1 MASSKLRCR
10 GSVECGQAPTGEAG
24 SVVMSEIVTGE
35 LVHYGVDRGIARVV
49 LDSPHNRNA
58 LSRQLC
64 AELDAHLSSAATDPA
79 VRAVELTHTGS
90 VFCAGAD
97 LGEAS
102 SGSSITETMIS
113 LLRRIV
119 EMPKP
124 VVARLDGHVRAGGLG
139 LVGAADIAL
148 ASRSVTFAFTEVL
161 IGVAPAMITLTT
173 LGRMTERAAG
183 RYLLTGEKFDA
194 ATAAGVGLITAAV
207 DDLDRATADLYDQ
220 LRTCSPQGLAETKLL
235 TTRLTREAIDS
246 RAEDLAALSARLFGS
261 DEAREGMRAF
271 LEKRSPSWVLD

>member
-1 MASSKLRCR
+1 M
-10 GSVECGQAPTGEAG
+10 T
-24 SVVMSEIVTGE
+24 E
-35 LVHYGVDRGIARVV
+35 LVHFSVDRGIARIE

-64 AELDAHLSSAATDPA
+64 SELAAHLTSAAADPA

-97 LGEAS
+97 LSEAS
-102 SGSSITETMIS
+102 SGPSITEVMIG
-113 LLRRIV
+113 LLGQIV

-148 ASRSVTFAFTEVL
+148 ASRTVSFAFTEVR

-183 RYLLTGEKFDA
+183 RYLLTGETFDA
-194 ATAAGVGLITAAV
+194 TTAAEVGLITAAV
-207 DDLDRATADLYDQ
+207 DDLDHATAELYDQ
-220 LRTCSPQGLAETKLL
+220 LRKCSPQGLAETKPL
-235 TTRLTREAIDS
+235 TTRTTREAIAS
-246 RAEDLAALSARLFGS
+246 RAGDLAALSARLFGT
-261 DEAREGMRAF
+261 DEAREGMAAF
-271 LEKRSPSWVLD
+271 LEKRPPSWVLE

>member
-1 MASSKLRCR
+1 MTDRA
-10 GSVECGQAPTGEAG
+10 
-24 SVVMSEIVTGE
+24 E
-35 LVHYGVDRGIARVV
+35 LVHCSIDRGIARVE

-64 AELDAHLSSAATDPA
+64 AELDAHLSEAAGDPA

-97 LGEAS
+97 LSEAS
-102 SGSSITETMIS
+102 NGPSITEVMIG
-113 LLRRIV
+113 LLRRII

-148 ASRSVTFAFTEVL
+148 ASPRVTFAFTEVR

-183 RYLLTGEKFDA
+183 RYLLTGETFDA
-194 ATAAGVGLITAAV
+194 ATAAAVGLITAAV
-207 DDLDRATADLYDQ
+207 DDLDAATAELYDA
-220 LRTCSPQGLAETKLL
+220 LRTCSPQGLAETKPL
-235 TTRLTREAIDS
+235 TTRATREAFDS
-246 RAEDLAALSARLFGS
+246 RAGELAELSARLFGTE
-261 DEAREGMRAF
+261 EAQEGMRAF

>member
-1 MASSKLRCR
+1 MT
-10 GSVECGQAPTGEAG
+10 EH
-24 SVVMSEIVTGE
+24 GE
-35 LVHYGVDRGIARVV
+35 LVHYRLDRGIATIE

-64 AELDAHLSSAATDPA
+64 AELDAHLTAASADPA

-97 LGEAS
+97 LSEAS
-102 SGSSITETMIS
+102 SGPSITDIMIN
-113 LLRRIV
+113 LLGRIV
-119 EMPKP
+119 GMPKP

-173 LGRMTERAAG
+173 LGRMTERAAS

-194 ATAAGVGLITAAV
+194 ATAAEIGLITAAV
-207 DDLDRATADLYDQ
+207 DDLDAATADLYDQ
-220 LRTCSPQGLAETKLL
+220 FRKCSPQGLAETKPL
-235 TTRLTREAIDS
+235 TTRATREAIAD
-246 RAEDLAALSARLFGS
+246 RAADLAALSARLFGT
-261 DEAREGMRAF
+261 DEAKEGMLAF
-271 LEKRSPSWVLD
+271 LEKRSPDWVLD

>member
-1 MASSKLRCR
+1 M
-10 GSVECGQAPTGEAG
+10 T
-24 SVVMSEIVTGE
+24 E
-35 LVHYGVDRGIARVV
+35 LVHYSLDRGVARIE

-64 AELDAHLSSAATDPA
+64 AELGAHLTTASADPA

-97 LGEAS
+97 LSEAS
-102 SGSSITETMIS
+102 SGPSVTEVMIG
-113 LLRRIV
+113 LLGQIV

-148 ASRSVTFAFTEVL
+148 ASRSVTFAFTEVR

-173 LGRMTERAAG
+173 LGRMTERAAS
-183 RYLLTGEKFDA
+183 RYLLTGETFDA
-194 ATAAGVGLITAAV
+194 STAAEVGLITAAV
-207 DDLDRATADLYDQ
+207 DDLDGAAAQLYDHF
-220 LRTCSPQGLAETKLL
+220 RKCSPQGLAETKSL
-235 TTRLTREAIDS
+235 TTRATREAIGT
-246 RAEDLAALSARLFGS
+246 RAADLAALSARLFGT
-261 DEAREGMRAF
+261 DEAREGMQAF
-271 LEKRSPSWVLD
+271 LEKRSPSWVLE

>member
-1 MASSKLRCR
+1 MTER
-10 GSVECGQAPTGEAG
+10 
-24 SVVMSEIVTGE
+24 GE
-35 LVHYGVDRGIARVV
+35 LVHYRLDRGIATIE

-58 LSRQLC
+58 LSHQLC
-64 AELDAHLSSAATDPA
+64 AELDAHLTAASTDPA

-97 LGEAS
+97 LSEAS
-102 SGSSITETMIS
+102 SGPSITDIMIN
-113 LLRRIV
+113 LLGLIV
-119 EMPKP
+119 GMPKP

-148 ASRSVTFAFTEVL
+148 ASQSVTFAFTEVL

-173 LGRMTERAAG
+173 LGRMTERAAS

-194 ATAAGVGLITAAV
+194 ATAAEIGLITAAV
-207 DDLDRATADLYDQ
+207 DDLDAATAQLYDQ
-220 LRTCSPQGLAETKLL
+220 FRKCSPQGLAETKPL
-235 TTRLTREAIDS
+235 TTRATREAIAD
-246 RAEDLAALSARLFGS
+246 RAADLAALSARLFGT
-261 DEAREGMRAF
+261 DEAREGMLAF

>member
-1 MASSKLRCR
+1 MTER
-10 GSVECGQAPTGEAG
+10 
-24 SVVMSEIVTGE
+24 GE
-35 LVHYGVDRGIARVV
+35 LVHYRLDRGIATIE

-64 AELDAHLSSAATDPA
+64 AELDAHLTAASTDPG

-97 LGEAS
+97 LSEAS
-102 SGSSITETMIS
+102 SGPSITDIMIN
-113 LLRRIV
+113 LLGRIV
-119 EMPKP
+119 GMPKP

-148 ASRSVTFAFTEVL
+148 ASQSVTFAFTEVL

-173 LGRMTERAAG
+173 LGRMTERAAS

-194 ATAAGVGLITAAV
+194 ATAAEIGLITAAV
-207 DDLDRATADLYDQ
+207 DDLDAATAQLYDQ
-220 LRTCSPQGLAETKLL
+220 FRKCSPQGLAETKPL
-235 TTRLTREAIDS
+235 TTRATREAIAD
-246 RAEDLAALSARLFGS
+246 RAADLAALSARLFGT
-261 DEAREGMRAF
+261 DEAREGMLAF

>member
-1 MASSKLRCR
+1 M
-10 GSVECGQAPTGEAG
+10 T
-24 SVVMSEIVTGE
+24 E
-35 LVHYGVDRGIARVV
+35 LVHYSVDRGIARVE

-64 AELDAHLSSAATDPA
+64 AELGAHLTSASQDPA

-97 LGEAS
+97 LSEAS
-102 SGSSITETMIS
+102 SGPSITEVMIG
-113 LLRRIV
+113 LLSQIV

-148 ASRSVTFAFTEVL
+148 ASRTVSFAFTEVR

-183 RYLLTGEKFDA
+183 RYLLTGETFDA
-194 ATAAGVGLITAAV
+194 TTAADIGLITAAV
-207 DDLDRATADLYDQ
+207 DDLDGATAELYDQ
-220 LRTCSPQGLAETKLL
+220 LRRCSPQGLAETKPL
-235 TTRLTREAIDS
+235 TTRTTREAIAS
-246 RAEDLAALSARLFGS
+246 RAADLAALSARLFGT
-261 DEAREGMRAF
+261 DEAREGMQAF

>member
-1 MASSKLRCR
+1 M
-10 GSVECGQAPTGEAG
+10 T
-24 SVVMSEIVTGE
+24 E
-35 LVHYGVDRGIARVV
+35 LVHLSVDRGIARIE

-64 AELDAHLSSAATDPA
+64 AELGEHLASAGADAA

-97 LGEAS
+97 LSETS
-102 SGSSITETMIS
+102 SGPSITEVMIG
-113 LLRRIV
+113 LLGQIV

-148 ASRSVTFAFTEVL
+148 ASRTVSFAFTEVR

-173 LGRMTERAAG
+173 LGRMTERAAS
-183 RYLLTGEKFDA
+183 RYLLTGETFDA
-194 ATAAGVGLITAAV
+194 TTAAEVGLITAAV
-207 DDLDRATADLYDQ
+207 DDLDAATADLYDQ
-220 LRTCSPQGLAETKLL
+220 FRKCSPQGLAETKPL
-235 TTRLTREAIDS
+235 TTRATREAIAS
-246 RAEDLAALSARLFGS
+246 RAGDLAALSARLFGTE
-261 DEAREGMRAF
+261 EAREGMTAF
-271 LEKRSPSWVLD
+271 LEKRPPSWVLE